1 MKIHIQHIPEG
12 GKHFESD
19 EEGDILDLEQDHI
32 RTLEPVHYSVDV
44 GLSEGGLF
52 AVGQLRTVV
61 EMECVSCLQ
70 PFPMSVEV
78 NDFAVQMDLPGPELV
93 DLTPLIRE
101 DIVLSLPSY
110 PHCDWNGER
119 TCAGPRA
126 IVNDEAPEPAEGHA
140 WDALEKLRFEKGQ

>member
-1 MKIHIQHIPEG
+1 MKIHIQQIPEG
-12 GKHFESD
+12 GKHYESD
-19 EEGDILDLEQDHI
+19 EEGDILDLEQEHI
-32 RTLEPVHYSVDV
+32 HTLEPVHYSVDV

-52 AVGQLRTVV
+52 VVGQLRTVV

-70 PFPMSVEV
+70 RFPMPVEV
-78 NDFAVQMDLPGPELV
+78 DDFAVQMDLPGTELV

-119 TCAGPRA
+119 ICEGPRV
-126 IVNDEAPEPAEGHA
+126 IVKSEPPDPAEDHA